1 LPEGVIVYVYDF
13 TKEHLSKLHV
23 NLLDREK
30 GLQDLMAAQVPI
42 RDRKP

>member
-1 LPEGVIVYVYDF
+1 VLLLYVYDF
-13 TKEHLSKLHV
+13 TKEQLSKLRV